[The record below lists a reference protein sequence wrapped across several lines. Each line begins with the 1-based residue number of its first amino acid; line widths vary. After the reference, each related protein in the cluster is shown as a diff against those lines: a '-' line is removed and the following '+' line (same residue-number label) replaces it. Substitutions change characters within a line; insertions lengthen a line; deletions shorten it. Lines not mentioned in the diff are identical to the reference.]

1 MAGNGSDSLLGGSK
15 TDSHITESQLGLAA
29 STHISAYSRQPP
41 PHVPEH
47 QSFWLWVMCL
57 TGVDY
62 FSTMG
67 YQPSIAF
74 EATGRL
80 APLATLLLVAV
91 TLGCAL
97 PVYRYVAGESP
108 HGQGSI
114 SMLERLASGWSSKI
128 IVLVL
133 LGFAATDFV
142 ITKTLSA
149 ADAAEHMLHNPFW
162 RQLPDIFQ
170 SQLTLTLGLLVLLG
184 GMFMRGFRE
193 VIGIAVVLVGIYLFL
208 NVIVIGSGIFYL
220 LTHSELLTE
229 WWTHV
234 QAGEW
239 EIKHAPFEGAGWL
252 PVLATCFILFP
263 KLALGL
269 SGFETGVA
277 VMPLVTGRPD
287 DDPHHPQ
294 GRIHHTRHLLLTAA
308 LIMST
313 MLLCSSFVVCTLIAP
328 EDLKS
333 GGEAANR
340 ALAYVAHG
348 ESRFPINP
356 LFGEIFGAIYDL
368 STVLILWFAGASAM
382 SGLLNLL
389 PRYLPRYGMA
399 PRWAE
404 AIRPLAL
411 LLTGVNLLVTII
423 FGASVEAQGEAY
435 ATGVMV
441 LMSSAA
447 VAVVIDVW
455 RKSKFAGKPKI
466 PWAYIVAMAI
476 FLYTTIAIVIE
487 KPDGI
492 RIAGAFILAVVVGS
506 GISRIMR
513 STELRFDRFE
523 FADNE
528 SRLMWDT
535 LKYLDFPVLVPHRPG
550 RHTIEQKEHSIRQAH
565 RLGDE
570 TPIVFV
576 ETRLGDPSEFTQ
588 SPLIAVVREGDRF
601 IIRLTN
607 CVSIAHTIALVALEL
622 ARTGKPP
629 EVHFGWSERSPLT
642 ASLDFVIFGEGNVP
656 WMVREL
662 IRRAEPDPK
671 RRPRIVVG

>member
-1 MAGNGSDSLLGGSK
+1 MAGNGSDSPSGSSA
-15 TDSHITESQLGLAA
+15 DSHITESQLGLAA
-29 STHISAYSRQPP
+29 STHISAYSHQPA
-41 PHVPEH
+41 PHAAHH
-47 QSFWLWVMCL
+47 QAFWLWVMCL

-80 APLATLLLVAV
+80 APIATLLLVAV

-114 SMLERLASGWSSKI
+114 AMLENLASGWLSKI
-128 IVLVL
+128 LVLVL

-149 ADAAEHMLHNPFW
+149 ADAAEHMIHNPYW
-162 RQLPDIFQ
+162 KQLPDFLQ
-170 SQLTLTLGLLVLLG
+170 SQMALTLSLLVLLG
-184 GMFMRGFRE
+184 AMFMRGFRE
-193 VIGIAVVLVGIYLFL
+193 VIGIAVVLVGIYLLL
-208 NVIVIGSGIFYL
+208 NVIVIASGLVYL
-220 LTHSELLTE
+220 LTHSDLLAQ
-229 WWTHV
+229 WWGHV
-234 QAGEW
+234 QSGEW
-239 EIKHAPFEGAGWL
+239 EIKDPPFPGAGWL
-252 PVLATCFILFP
+252 PVIATCLILFP

-277 VMPLVTGRPD
+277 VMPLVLGRLD
-287 DDPHHPQ
+287 DDPHRPQ
-294 GRIHHTRHLLLTAA
+294 ARIENTRKLLLTAA
-308 LIMST
+308 LIMSA
-313 MLLCSSFVVCTLIAP
+313 MLLGSSFVVCTLIAP
-328 EDLKS
+328 DALQT

-340 ALAYVAHG
+340 ALAYIAHG
-348 ESRFPINP
+348 ESRFSINP
-356 LFGEIFGAIYDL
+356 MFGEAFGALYDL
-368 STVLILWFAGASAM
+368 STVSILWFAGASAM

-404 AIRPLAL
+404 AIRPLAI
-411 LLTGVNLLVTII
+411 LLTAISLIVTII
-423 FGASVEAQGEAY
+423 FNASVEAQGEAY

-447 VAVVIDVW
+447 VAVVIDKW
-455 RKSKFAGKPKI
+455 ERSKLAGRGKI
-466 PWAYIVAMAI
+466 PWSYVAAMLI

-492 RIAGAFILAVVVGS
+492 RIAGAFILAVIIGS
-506 GISRIMR
+506 AVSRVMR

-528 SRLMWDT
+528 SHILWDT

-550 RHTIEQKEHSIRQAH
+550 RHTIEQKEQSIRKAH
-565 RLGDE
+565 RLGPE

-576 ETRLGDPSEFTQ
+576 ETNLGDTSEFTQ
-588 SPLIAVVREGDRF
+588 SPRIAVVREDDCF

-607 CVSIAHTIALVALEL
+607 CVSVAHTIALVALEL
-622 ARTGKPP
+622 AKSGQPP
-629 EVHFGWSERSPLT
+629 EIHFGWSERSPLT
-642 ASLDFVIFGEGNVP
+642 ASLDFVMFGEGNVP

-662 IRRAEPDPK
+662 IRRAEPDSK
-671 RRPRIVVG
+671 RRPRIIVG

>member
-1 MAGNGSDSLLGGSK
+1 MAETGSDENASGSLS
-15 TDSHITESQLGLAA
+15 DSHITESQMGLAA
-29 STHISAYSRQPP
+29 STHISAYRKLPA
-41 PHVPEH
+41 PHTPEH
-47 QSFWLWVMCL
+47 QTFWLWVMCL

-80 APLATLLLVAV
+80 APLATILLVIV

-97 PVYRYVAGESP
+97 PVYRYVAGQSP

-114 SMLERLASGWSSKI
+114 AMLERLASGWWSKI

-149 ADAAEHMLHNPFW
+149 ADAAEHMIHNPYW
-162 RQLPDIFQ
+162 QQLPGMFQ
-170 SQLTLTLGLLVLLG
+170 SQMVLTLGLLVMLG

-193 VIGIAVVLVGIYLFL
+193 VIGIAVVLVGFYLLL
-208 NVIVIGSGIFYL
+208 NVIVIGSGIVYL
-220 LTHSELLTE
+220 LAHSELLTD

-239 EIKHAPFEGAGWL
+239 EIKHAPFEGVGWL

-277 VMPLVTGRPD
+277 VMPLIKGHDD
-287 DDPHHPQ
+287 DDPHHPM
-294 GRIHHTRHLLLTAA
+294 GRIHGARHLLLTAA

-313 MLLCSSFVVCTLIAP
+313 MLFCSSFVVCTLIAP
-328 EDLKS
+328 EALKK

-348 ESRFPINP
+348 ESQYLINP
-356 LFGEIFGAIYDL
+356 MFGEVFGGIYDL

-399 PRWAE
+399 PKWAE

-411 LLTGVNLLVTII
+411 LLTGVNLVVTII
-423 FGASVEAQGEAY
+423 FNASVEDQGEAY

-447 VAVVIDVW
+447 VAVVIDKW
-455 RKSKFAGKPKI
+455 QKSKYAGRPQI
-466 PWAYIVAMAI
+466 PWGYIVAMAI

-506 GISRIMR
+506 GISRVMR

-528 SRLMWDT
+528 SRLLWDT

-550 RHTIEQKEHSIRQAH
+550 RHTIEQKEHSIRKAH
-565 RLGDE
+565 RLGDD

-576 ETRLGDPSEFTQ
+576 ETLLGDPSEFTQ
-588 SPLIAVVREGDRF
+588 SPIIAVVREGERF

-622 ARTGKPP
+622 AKSGKPP
-629 EVHFGWSERSPLT
+629 EIHFGWSERSPLT
-642 ASLDFVIFGEGNVP
+642 ASLDFVLFGEGNVP

-662 IRRAEPDPK
+662 IRRAEPDAK

>member
-1 MAGNGSDSLLGGSK
+1 
-15 TDSHITESQLGLAA
+15 
-29 STHISAYSRQPP
+29 
-41 PHVPEH
+41 
-47 QSFWLWVMCL
+47 MCL

-80 APLATLLLVAV
+80 APIATLLLVAV

-114 SMLERLASGWSSKI
+114 AMLETLASGWLSKI
-128 IVLVL
+128 LVLVL

-149 ADAAEHMLHNPFW
+149 ADAAEHLTHNPYW
-162 RQLPDIFQ
+162 KQLPAFLQDE
-170 SQLTLTLGLLVLLG
+170 LTLTLGMLILLG
-184 GMFMRGFRE
+184 GMFLRGFRE
-193 VIGIAVVLVGIYLFL
+193 VIGIAVVLVAIYLFL
-208 NVIVIGSGIFYL
+208 NVVVISSGLFYL
-220 LTHSELLTE
+220 ATHSQLLGD
-229 WWTHV
+229 WWGHV
-234 QAGEW
+234 QAGDW
-239 EIKHAPFEGAGWL
+239 EIKAAPFTGMGWL
-252 PVLATCFILFP
+252 PLLGTCFILFP

-277 VMPLVTGRPD
+277 VMPLVKGNPD
-287 DDPHHPQ
+287 DNPHRPQ
-294 GRIHHTRHLLLTAA
+294 GRIENARKLLLTAA
-308 LIMST
+308 LIMSA
-313 MLLCSSFVVCTLIAP
+313 MLFGSSFLVCTLIAP
-328 EDLKS
+328 EALQS

-340 ALAYVAHG
+340 ALAYIAHG
-348 ESRFPINP
+348 ESQYSINP
-356 LFGEIFGAIYDL
+356 LFGEAFGAIYDV
-368 STVLILWFAGASAM
+368 STVSILWFAGASAM

-399 PRWAE
+399 PKWAE
-404 AIRPLAL
+404 AIRPLTI

-423 FGASVEAQGEAY
+423 FDASVEAQGEAY

-447 VAVVIDVW
+447 VAVVVDKW
-455 RKSKFAGKPKI
+455 ERSKIAGRGKI
-466 PWAYIVAMAI
+466 PWGYVTAMLI

-492 RIAGAFILAVVVGS
+492 RIAGAFILAVIVGS
-506 GISRIMR
+506 AISRIMR

-528 SRLMWDT
+528 SHILWDT

-550 RHTIEQKEHSIRQAH
+550 RHTIEQKEESIRKAH
-565 RLGDE
+565 RLGPE

-576 ETRLGDPSEFTQ
+576 ETNLGDTSEFTQ
-588 SPLIAVVREGDRF
+588 SPRIAVVREDDRF

-622 ARTGKPP
+622 AKTGKPP

-671 RRPRIVVG
+671 RRPRIVIG

>member
-1 MAGNGSDSLLGGSK
+1 MADNGAEFSPSESDVDPHL
-15 TDSHITESQLGLAA
+15 TDSQLGIAA
-29 STHISAYSRQPP
+29 WTHEPS
-41 PHVPEH
+41 HHHHTPEH

-74 EATGRL
+74 DATGRL
-80 APLATLLLVAV
+80 APIATLLLVAV

-114 SMLERLASGWSSKI
+114 AMLERLASGWYGKI

-149 ADAAEHMLHNPFW
+149 ADAAEHMIHNPYW
-162 RQLPDIFQ
+162 HMLPTPFQ
-170 SQLTLTLGLLVLLG
+170 SQMALTMGLLVLLG

-193 VIGIAVVLVGIYLFL
+193 VIGIAVTLVGLYLLL
-208 NVIVIGSGIFYL
+208 NVIVIGSGVVYL
-220 LTHSELLTE
+220 LTHSSLLAE
-229 WWTHV
+229 WWGHV
-234 QAGEW
+234 KVGDW
-239 EIKHAPFEGAGWL
+239 EIKHAPVTGVGIF
-252 PVLATCFILFP
+252 PVLATCFLLFP

-277 VMPLVTGRPD
+277 VMPLIKGDSGD
-287 DDPHHPQ
+287 DHRNPL
-294 GRIHHTRHLLLTAA
+294 GRIRGARNLLLTAA
-308 LIMST
+308 VIMSA

-328 EDLKS
+328 EALRP
-333 GGEAANR
+333 GGDAANR
-340 ALAYVAHG
+340 ALAYIAHG
-348 ESRFPINP
+348 QSRFLINP
-356 LFGEIFGAIYDL
+356 LFGEVFGGLYDL

-411 LLTGVNLLVTII
+411 LLTGINLVVTVI
-423 FGASVEAQGEAY
+423 FNASVEAQGEAY

-447 VAVVIDVW
+447 TAVVIDELK
-455 RKSKFAGKPKI
+455 KSKRAGRRKI
-466 PWAYIVAMAI
+466 PWGYLVALAV
-476 FLYTTIAIVIE
+476 FLYTTVAIVIE

-492 RIAGAFILAVVVGS
+492 RIAGAFILAVIVGS
-506 GISRIMR
+506 AVSRVMR

-523 FADNE
+523 FADPE
-528 SRLMWDT
+528 SRLLWDT

-550 RHTIEQKEHSIRQAH
+550 RHTIDQKDASIRKAH
-565 RLGDE
+565 RLGQE
-570 TPIVFV
+570 TPVVFV
-576 ETRLGDPSEFTQ
+576 ETSLGDPSEFTQ
-588 SPLIAVVREGDRF
+588 SPLIAVVSEGDKF

-607 CVSIAHTIALVALEL
+607 CVSVAHTIALVALEL
-622 ARTGKPP
+622 AKNGTPP
-629 EVHFGWSERSPLT
+629 EIHFGWSERSPLT
-642 ASLDFVIFGEGNVP
+642 ASLDFVLFGEGNVP

-671 RRPRIVVG
+671 RRPRIVIG

>member
-1 MAGNGSDSLLGGSK
+1 MTGNGAESPLSGSSADPHH
-15 TDSHITESQLGLAA
+15 TDSHLGMAA
-29 STHISAYSRQPP
+29 W
-41 PHVPEH
+41 PHGSPQQHHTPEH

-80 APLATLLLVAV
+80 APIATLLLVAV

-114 SMLERLASGWSSKI
+114 AMLEHLARGWYGKI

-149 ADAAEHMLHNPFW
+149 ADAAEHMLHNPYW
-162 RQLPDIFQ
+162 HELPAAFQ
-170 SQLTLTLGLLVLLG
+170 SQMALTLGLLVLLG

-193 VIGIAVVLVGIYLFL
+193 VIGIAVTLVGLYLVL
-208 NVIVIGSGIFYL
+208 NVIVIGSGVYYL
-220 LTHSELLTE
+220 LTHSELLSE
-229 WWTHV
+229 WWGHV
-234 QAGEW
+234 QLGEW
-239 EIKHAPFEGAGWL
+239 EIKHAPVTGIGLF
-252 PVLATCFILFP
+252 PMLATCFLLFP

-277 VMPLVTGRPD
+277 VMPLVMGNPG
-287 DDPHHPQ
+287 DDPHRPA
-294 GRIHHTRHLLLTAA
+294 GRIHNTRHLLLTAA
-308 LIMST
+308 VIMSA
-313 MLLCSSFVVCTLIAP
+313 MLFCSSFVVCTLIAP
-328 EDLKS
+328 DALQT

-348 ESRFPINP
+348 QSRFPINP
-356 LFGEIFGAIYDL
+356 IFGEAFGGLYDL

-411 LLTGVNLLVTII
+411 LLTGINLVVTVI
-423 FGASVEAQGEAY
+423 FNASVEAQGEAY

-447 VAVVIDVW
+447 IAVVIDSLE
-455 RKSKFAGKPKI
+455 KSKLAGRRKI
-466 PWAYIVAMAI
+466 PWFYLLAMAV
-476 FLYTTIAIVIE
+476 FLYTTVAIVIE

-492 RIAGAFILAVVVGS
+492 RIAGAFIVGVIVAS
-506 GISRIMR
+506 GVSRVMR

-523 FADNE
+523 FADAE
-528 SRLMWDT
+528 SRFLWDT

-550 RHTIEQKEHSIRQAH
+550 RHTIDQKDKSIRKAH
-565 RLGDE
+565 RLGEE
-570 TPIVFV
+570 TPVVFV
-576 ETRLGDPSEFTQ
+576 ETELGDPSEFMH
-588 SPLIAVVREGDRF
+588 SPLIAVVREGDKF

-607 CVSIAHTIALVALEL
+607 CVSVAHTIALVAIEL
-622 ARTGKPP
+622 AKGGAPP
-629 EVHFGWSERSPLT
+629 EIHFGWSERSPFT
-642 ASLDFVIFGEGNVP
+642 ASLDFVLFGEGNVP

-671 RRPRIVVG
+671 RRPRVVIG

>member
-1 MAGNGSDSLLGGSK
+1 
-15 TDSHITESQLGLAA
+15 
-29 STHISAYSRQPP
+29 
-41 PHVPEH
+41 
-47 QSFWLWVMCL
+47 MCL

-80 APLATLLLVAV
+80 APIATLLLVVV

-108 HGQGSI
+108 HGLGSI
-114 SMLERLASGWSSKI
+114 AMLERLASGWNGKI

-149 ADAAEHMLHNPFW
+149 ADAAEHMIHNPYW
-162 RQLPDIFQ
+162 GQLPAAFQ
-170 SQLTLTLGLLVLLG
+170 NQLALTMGLLVLLG
-184 GMFMRGFRE
+184 AMFLRGFRE
-193 VIGIAVVLVGIYLFL
+193 VIGIAVALVGIYLLL
-208 NVIVIGSGIFYL
+208 NLIVIGSGVAYL
-220 LTHSELLTE
+220 LAHSELLSE
-229 WWTHV
+229 WWGHV
-234 QAGEW
+234 RSGEW
-239 EIKHAPFEGAGWL
+239 EIEHAPVTGVGLF
-252 PVLATCFILFP
+252 PVAATCFLLFP

-277 VMPLVTGRPD
+277 VMPLVKGQPD
-287 DDPHHPQ
+287 DDPHRPA
-294 GRIHHTRHLLLTAA
+294 GRISGARHLLLTAA
-308 LIMST
+308 LIMSV
-313 MLLCSSFVVCTLIAP
+313 MLFCSSFVVCTLIAP
-328 EDLKS
+328 ETLKT

-340 ALAYVAHG
+340 ALAYIAHG
-348 ESRFPINP
+348 ESRFNVNPI
-356 LFGEIFGAIYDL
+356 FGEAFGALYDL

-411 LLTGVNLLVTII
+411 LLTAINLLVTII
-423 FGASVEAQGEAY
+423 FNASVEDQGEAY

-447 VAVVIDVW
+447 IAVVIDCLQ
-455 RKSKFAGKPKI
+455 KSQTAGQRKI
-466 PWAYIVAMAI
+466 PWCYVIAMAVFI
-476 FLYTTIAIVIE
+476 YTTIAIVIE

-492 RIAGAFILAVVVGS
+492 RIAGAFILAVIVAS
-506 GISRIMR
+506 ATSRVMR

-523 FADNE
+523 FADDE
-528 SRLMWDT
+528 SRFLWDT

-550 RHTIEQKEHSIRQAH
+550 RHTIDQKDASIRKAH
-565 RLGDE
+565 RLGND
-570 TPIVFV
+570 TPVVFV
-576 ETRLGDPSEFTQ
+576 ETSLGDPSEFTQ
-588 SPLIAVVREGDRF
+588 SPLIAVVREGDKF

-622 ARTGKPP
+622 AKHGTPP
-629 EVHFGWSERSPLT
+629 EIHFGWSERSPLT
-642 ASLDFVIFGEGNVP
+642 ASLDFVLFGEGNVP

-662 IRRAEPDPK
+662 IRRAEPEPK
-671 RRPRIVVG
+671 RRPRIVIG

>member
-1 MAGNGSDSLLGGSK
+1 
-15 TDSHITESQLGLAA
+15 
-29 STHISAYSRQPP
+29 
-41 PHVPEH
+41 
-47 QSFWLWVMCL
+47 MCL

-80 APLATLLLVAV
+80 APLATLLLVAI

-97 PVYRYVAGESP
+97 PVYRYVAGKSP

-114 SMLERLASGWSSKI
+114 AMLEHLASGWWSKI

-149 ADAAEHMLHNPFW
+149 ADAAEHMVHNPFW
-162 RQLPDIFQ
+162 QELPSFFQ
-170 SQLTLTLGLLVLLG
+170 SQMVLTLGLLVLLG

-193 VIGIAVVLVGIYLFL
+193 VIGIAVVLVALYLFL
-208 NVIVIGSGIFYL
+208 NVIVIGSGLFYL
-220 LTHSELLTE
+220 LTHSELLTD
-229 WWTHV
+229 WWGHV

-239 EIKHAPFEGAGWL
+239 EIKNPPFAGVGWL

-277 VMPLVTGRPD
+277 VMPLVKGNPG
-287 DDPHHPQ
+287 DDPHAPS

-308 LIMST
+308 VIMSV
-313 MLLCSSFVVCTLIAP
+313 MLLGSSFVVCTLIAP
-328 EDLKS
+328 EALQT

-356 LFGEIFGAIYDL
+356 LFGEAFGALYDL
-368 STVLILWFAGASAM
+368 STVMILWFAGASAM

-399 PRWAE
+399 PKWAE

-423 FGASVEAQGEAY
+423 FDASVEAQGEAY

-455 RKSKFAGKPKI
+455 QKSKLSGKAKI
-466 PWAYIVAMAI
+466 PWGYAVAMAI

-492 RIAGAFILAVVVGS
+492 RIAGAFILAVIVAS
-506 GISRIMR
+506 GVSRVMR

-523 FADNE
+523 FLDEE
-528 SRLMWDT
+528 SRVLWET

-550 RHTIEQKEHSIRQAH
+550 QHTIEQKERSIRKAH
-565 RLGDE
+565 RLGDD

-576 ETRLGDPSEFTQ
+576 ETSLGDPSEFTQ
-588 SPLIAVVREGDRF
+588 SPLIAVHSEDDRF

-629 EVHFGWSERSPLT
+629 EIHFGWSERSPLT
-642 ASLDFVIFGEGNVP
+642 ASLDFVLFGEGNVP

-671 RRPRIVVG
+671 RRPRIIVG

>member
-1 MAGNGSDSLLGGSK
+1 MAGEGREISPSESEADPLH
-15 TDSHITESQLGLAA
+15 TDSQLGIAA
-29 STHISAYSRQPP
+29 WSHQPP
-41 PHVPEH
+41 HHHHTPEH

-80 APLATLLLVAV
+80 APIATLLLVAV

-114 SMLERLASGWSSKI
+114 AMLERLASGWYGKI

-142 ITKTLSA
+142 ITKTMSA
-149 ADAAEHMLHNPFW
+149 ADAAEHMIHNPYW
-162 RQLPDIFQ
+162 RTLPAPFQ
-170 SQLTLTLGLLVLLG
+170 SQMALTMGLLVLLG
-184 GMFMRGFRE
+184 GMFLRGFRE
-193 VIGIAVVLVGIYLFL
+193 VIGVAVTLVGLYLLL
-208 NVIVIGSGIFYL
+208 NVIVIGSGLVYL
-220 LTHSELLTE
+220 LTHGEIVSQ
-229 WWTHV
+229 WWGHV
-234 QAGEW
+234 TIGEW
-239 EIKHAPFEGAGWL
+239 EIKHAPVTGVGLL
-252 PVLATCFILFP
+252 PVLATCLILFP

-277 VMPLVTGRPD
+277 VMPLVKGNAD
-287 DDPHHPQ
+287 DNPAHPE
-294 GRIHHTRHLLLTAA
+294 GRIHGTRNLLLTAA
-308 LIMST
+308 LIMSA
-313 MLLCSSFVVCTLIAP
+313 MLLGSSLMTSMLIAP
-328 EDLKS
+328 EALQK

-348 ESRFPINP
+348 QTRFMLNPI
-356 LFGEIFGAIYDL
+356 FGEGFGALYDL

-411 LLTGVNLLVTII
+411 LLTGINLLVTII
-423 FGASVEAQGEAY
+423 FKANVEDQGEAY

-447 VAVVIDVW
+447 VAVVIDMW
-455 RKSKFAGKPKI
+455 RNSKLVGRPKI
-466 PWAYIVAMAI
+466 PWAYVLALVI
-476 FLYTTIAIVIE
+476 FLYTSVAIVIE

-492 RIAGAFILAVVVGS
+492 RIAGAFILAVIVGS
-506 GISRIMR
+506 AISRVMR

-523 FADNE
+523 FADPE
-528 SRLMWDT
+528 SRLLWDT

-550 RHTIEQKEHSIRQAH
+550 RHTIHQKDTSIRKAH
-565 RLGDE
+565 RLGND
-570 TPIVFV
+570 TPVVFV
-576 ETRLGDPSEFTQ
+576 ETSLGDPSEFTQ
-588 SPLIAVVREGDRF
+588 SPLIAVVREGDKF

-622 ARTGKPP
+622 AKHGTPP
-629 EVHFGWSERSPLT
+629 EIHFGWSERSPLT
-642 ASLDFVIFGEGNVP
+642 ASLDFVLFGEGNVP

-671 RRPRIVVG
+671 RRPRIVIG

>member
-1 MAGNGSDSLLGGSK
+1 MAEHGTRPASSDSTSELPIADDQG
-15 TDSHITESQLGLAA
+15 ELAEPLQDFPA
-29 STHISAYSRQPP
+29 PIHSPSPQ
-41 PHVPEH
+41 H

-114 SMLERLASGWSSKI
+114 AMLERLASGWWGKV

-142 ITKTLSA
+142 ITKTMSA
-149 ADAAEHMLHNPFW
+149 ADAAEHMLHNPYWKELPAAFQG
-162 RQLPDIFQ
+162 QLA
-170 SQLTLTLGLLVLLG
+170 LTMGLLVLLG
-184 GMFMRGFRE
+184 AMFLRGFRE
-193 VIGIAVVLVGIYLFL
+193 VIGIAVGLVGIYLLL
-208 NVIVIGSGIFYL
+208 NVIVIGSGVFYIF
-220 LTHSELLTE
+220 THTE
-229 WWTHV
+229 VLSQWWSHV

-239 EIKHAPFEGAGWL
+239 EIKEPPFSGAGLL
-252 PVLATCFILFP
+252 PILATCFILFP

-277 VMPLVTGRPD
+277 VMPLVKGNPN
-287 DDPHHPQ
+287 DDPTRPE
-294 GRIHHTRHLLLTAA
+294 GRIDGTRHLLLTAA

-313 MLLCSSFVVCTLIAP
+313 MLFASSLVTCMLIAP
-328 EDLKS
+328 DALQK

-348 ESRFPINP
+348 ESHFPINP
-356 LFGEIFGAIYDL
+356 LFGEVFGALYDL
-368 STVLILWFAGASAM
+368 STVSILWFAGASAM

-404 AIRPLAL
+404 AIRPLAV
-411 LLTGVNLLVTII
+411 LLTGVNLIVTVI
-423 FGASVEAQGEAY
+423 FNASVEAQGEAY
-435 ATGVMV
+435 ATGVLV
-441 LMSSAA
+441 LMSSGAL
-447 VAVVIDVW
+447 AVVIDKW
-455 RKSKFAGKPKI
+455 QKSKLAGRPKI
-466 PWAYIVAMAI
+466 PWPYLIALAI
-476 FLYTTIAIVIE
+476 FLYTTCAIVIE

-492 RIAGAFILAVVVGS
+492 RIAGAFIIAVVVGS
-506 GISRIMR
+506 GVSRVMR
-513 STELRFDRFE
+513 STEMRFDRFE
-523 FADNE
+523 FVDNE
-528 SRLMWDT
+528 SRVLWDT

-550 RHTIEQKEHSIRQAH
+550 RHTVPQKETSIRRAH

-570 TPIVFV
+570 VPIVFV
-576 ETRLGDPSEFTQ
+576 ETSLGDPSEFTQ
-588 SPLIAVVREGDRF
+588 RPLIAVIQEQDRF
-601 IIRLTN
+601 IVRLTN

-622 ARTGKPP
+622 AANGTPP
-629 EVHFGWSERSPLT
+629 EIHFGWSERSPMT
-642 ASLDFVIFGEGNVP
+642 ASLDFVLFGEGNVP

-662 IRRAEPDPK
+662 IRRAEPDSK
-671 RRPRIVVG
+671 RRPRVIIG

>member
-1 MAGNGSDSLLGGSK
+1 MAADGTEFSPLESE
-15 TDSHITESQLGLAA
+15 TDPHSTDFQLGIAA
-29 STHISAYSRQPP
+29 LEHEPTIH
-41 PHVPEH
+41 HTPEH

-80 APLATLLLVAV
+80 APIATLLLVAV

-114 SMLERLASGWSSKI
+114 AMLERLASGWYGKI

-149 ADAAEHMLHNPFW
+149 ADAAEHMIHNPYW
-162 RQLPDIFQ
+162 HALPAPFQ
-170 SQLTLTLGLLVLLG
+170 SQMTLTLGLLVLLG
-184 GMFMRGFRE
+184 GMFLRGFRE
-193 VIGIAVVLVGIYLFL
+193 VIGIAVTLVGLYLLL
-208 NVIVIGSGIFYL
+208 NVIVIGSGIVYL
-220 LTHSELLTE
+220 LAHSNLLAE
-229 WWTHV
+229 WWGHV
-234 QAGEW
+234 KVGDW
-239 EIKHAPFEGAGWL
+239 EIKHAPVTGVGLL
-252 PVLATCFILFP
+252 PVLATCFLLFP

-277 VMPLVTGRPD
+277 VMPLVKGDPD
-287 DDPHHPQ
+287 DDPRHPQ
-294 GRIHHTRHLLLTAA
+294 GRIRNAQHLLLTAA
-308 LIMST
+308 IIMST
-313 MLLCSSFVVCTLIAP
+313 MLFCSSFVVCILIDPDA
-328 EDLKS
+328 LRS

-340 ALAYVAHG
+340 ALAYIAHG

-356 LFGEIFGAIYDL
+356 IFGEVFGGLYDF

-404 AIRPLAL
+404 AIRPLTL
-411 LLTGVNLLVTII
+411 LLTGVNLVVTII
-423 FGASVEAQGEAY
+423 FNASVEDQGEAY

-447 VAVVIDVW
+447 TAVVIDLL
-455 RKSKFAGKPKI
+455 RKSKQAGQRKI
-466 PWAYIVAMAI
+466 PWGYLIAMVM
-476 FLYTTIAIVIE
+476 FLYTTVAIVIE

-492 RIAGAFILAVVVGS
+492 RIAGAFILAVIIGS
-506 GISRIMR
+506 AISRVMR

-523 FADNE
+523 FADPE
-528 SRLMWDT
+528 SRLLWDT

-550 RHTIEQKEHSIRQAH
+550 RHTIDQKDTSIRKAH
-565 RLGDE
+565 RLGDD
-570 TPIVFV
+570 TPVVFV
-576 ETRLGDPSEFTQ
+576 ETSLGDPSEFTQ
-588 SPLIAVVREGDRF
+588 SPLIAVVREGDKF
-601 IIRLTN
+601 IVRLTN

-622 ARTGKPP
+622 AKNGTPP
-629 EVHFGWSERSPLT
+629 EIHFGWSERSPLT
-642 ASLDFVIFGEGNVP
+642 ASLDFVLFGEGNVP

-671 RRPRIVVG
+671 RRPRIVIG

>member
-1 MAGNGSDSLLGGSK
+1 
-15 TDSHITESQLGLAA
+15 
-29 STHISAYSRQPP
+29 
-41 PHVPEH
+41 
-47 QSFWLWVMCL
+47 MCL

-114 SMLERLASGWSSKI
+114 AMLEHLASGWFGKI

-149 ADAAEHMLHNPFW
+149 ADAAEHMLHNPIW
-162 RQLPDIFQ
+162 SQLPGFLQ
-170 SQLTLTLGLLVLLG
+170 SDMTLTLGLLVLLG
-184 GMFMRGFRE
+184 AMFMRGFRE
-193 VIGIAVVLVGIYLFL
+193 VIGIAVVLVGIYLLL
-208 NVIVIGSGIFYL
+208 NVIVIGSGLFYI
-220 LTHSELLTE
+220 LTHSDLITD
-229 WWTHV
+229 WWGHV
-234 QAGEW
+234 RAGEW
-239 EIKHAPFEGAGWL
+239 EIKDPPFSGVGWL
-252 PVLATCFILFP
+252 PVLGTCFILFP

-277 VMPLVTGRPD
+277 VMPLVKGNPG
-287 DDPHHPQ
+287 DDPHVPQ

-313 MLLCSSFVVCTLIAP
+313 LLFCSSFLTCTLIAP
-328 EDLKS
+328 EALKK

-340 ALAYVAHG
+340 ALAYIAHG

-356 LFGEIFGAIYDL
+356 IFGEIFGSIYDV

-404 AIRPLAL
+404 AIRPLAIV
-411 LLTGVNLLVTII
+411 LTGVNLLVTII
-423 FGASVEAQGEAY
+423 FDASVEAQGEAY

-447 VAVVIDVW
+447 TAVVIDEW
-455 RKSKFAGKPKI
+455 RKSKRAGRARV
-466 PWAYIVAMAI
+466 PWPYLIALAV
-476 FLYTTIAIVIE
+476 FLYTTVAIVIE

-492 RIAGAFILAVVVGS
+492 RIAGAFILAVIVGS
-506 GISRIMR
+506 GISRVMR

-528 SRLMWDT
+528 SHILWDT

-550 RHTIEQKEHSIRQAH
+550 RHTIEQKEQSIRKAH
-565 RLGDE
+565 RLGSD

-576 ETRLGDPSEFTQ
+576 ETNLGDTSEFTQ
-588 SPLIAVVREGDRF
+588 SPLIAVVREDDRF
-601 IIRLTN
+601 IIRLTD
-607 CVSIAHTIALVALEL
+607 CVSVAHTIALVALEL
-622 ARTGKPP
+622 AKTGKPP
-629 EVHFGWSERSPLT
+629 EIHFGWSERSPMT
-642 ASLDFVIFGEGNVP
+642 ASIDFVLFGEGNVP

-662 IRRAEPDPK
+662 IRRAEPDSK
-671 RRPRIVVG
+671 RRPRIVIG

>member
-1 MAGNGSDSLLGGSK
+1 MAGANDPTSIPAGEAEFSVPPSDLVEANY
-15 TDSHITESQLGLAA
+15 IAP
-29 STHISAYSRQPP
+29 YSRMPAP
-41 PHVPEH
+41 AAPSH

-74 EATGRL
+74 DATGRL
-80 APLATLLLVAV
+80 APIATLLLVAV

-114 SMLERLASGWSSKI
+114 AMLERLASGWYGKI

-149 ADAAEHMLHNPFW
+149 ADAAEHMVHNPYWQALPAAFQN
-162 RQLPDIFQ
+162 QLA
-170 SQLTLTLGLLVLLG
+170 LTMGLLVLLG

-193 VIGIAVVLVGIYLFL
+193 VIGIAVTLVALYLLL
-208 NVIVIGSGIFYL
+208 NVIVIGSGVFYI
-220 LTHSELLTE
+220 LTHGELLTQ
-229 WWTHV
+229 WWGHV

-239 EIKHAPFEGAGWL
+239 EIKHAPVAGVGFL
-252 PVLATCFILFP
+252 PMLATCFLLFP

-277 VMPLVTGRPD
+277 VMPLVKGNPD
-287 DDPHHPQ
+287 DDPHRPE
-294 GRIHHTRHLLLTAA
+294 GRIHHARHLLLTAA

-313 MLLCSSFVVCTLIAP
+313 MLFCSSFVVCTLIAP
-328 EDLKS
+328 EALRA
-333 GGEAANR
+333 GGQAANR

-348 ESRFPINP
+348 QSHFAINP
-356 LFGEIFGAIYDL
+356 IFGEAFGGLYDL

-411 LLTGVNLLVTII
+411 LLTAINLLVTII
-423 FGASVEAQGEAY
+423 FNASVEDQGEAY

-447 VAVVIDVW
+447 IAVVIDLW
-455 RKSKFAGKPKI
+455 EKSKAAGQRKI
-466 PWAYIVAMAI
+466 PWFYLLALAV

-492 RIAGAFILAVVVGS
+492 RIAGAFILAVIVAS
-506 GISRIMR
+506 GVSRVMR

-523 FADNE
+523 FANAE
-528 SRLMWDT
+528 SRLLWDT

-550 RHTIEQKEHSIRQAH
+550 RHTIEQKDASIRKAH
-565 RLGDE
+565 RLGDD
-570 TPIVFV
+570 TPVVFV
-576 ETRLGDPSEFTQ
+576 ETSLGDPSEFTQ
-588 SPLIAVVREGDRF
+588 SPMIAVVREGEMF
-601 IIRLTN
+601 VIRLTN
-607 CVSIAHTIALVALEL
+607 CVSIAHTVALVALEL
-622 ARTGKPP
+622 AKSGTPP
-629 EVHFGWSERSPLT
+629 EIHFGWSERSPLT
-642 ASLDFVIFGEGNVP
+642 ASLDFVLFGEGNVP

-671 RRPRIVVG
+671 RRPRVVIG